1 MKVHVT
7 GPAGLWRARR
17 ARPDRRA
24 WRGDAPVL
32 ATAPAE
38 LAEETE
44 ACPRKVLIIS
54 ADIGAGHDLPARA
67 IAREFKHED
76 PQAFIAVVNGL
87 PAMGAVATA
96 VLRKNSAFMF
106 RWMPWLFDLQY
117 RLFMELA
124 PSRWVASRLLSR
136 FSRRGLLRL
145 IRAHEPDLVVSTYPG
160 TTQVLGEM
168 RRTGQLAVPCYAS
181 ITDIAGLRFWAHPGI
196 DLHLISHPESQ
207 AEVERIAGPGSVRWA
222 KPPTIQAVTE
232 PPARA
237 QARAALGLA
246 GDRAVV
252 AVSGGGWGVGDVAG
266 AAEVALR
273 VAPDAVVLCLCGRNR
288 QLRER
293 ILLRFADEPRVRVM
307 GFTNRMGEVLAAAD
321 VLVHSSVGLTLLEA
335 LISGCPVISYG
346 FGYGHVRVANQ
357 ALERHGL
364 ARVARS
370 ASDLGLAIEGALAQA
385 RPSPD
390 RSFAARPPTAALIL
404 GSERRVAPLPA
415 WRVRAV
421 RTLSATAA
429 TATVVLT
436 AFLSSVAYG
445 LVSSLGGVSPLTAV
459 PTLKPQVG
467 VIVQASAGE
476 APALARALERHGIH
490 VTFALRSGSVASA
503 DTLID
508 YGDDPLPQL
517 NGSGLLGWVKTKRDL
532 RRLVRELSLGQ
543 MQHRFGWGHR
553 FLYTSS
559 GPSVMQVLLGDSVGG
574 TLVEGKVKISRP
586 GVLPR
591 SVHRGEIVEV
601 RIKNPSAAW
610 HEVVQLVHELRAR
623 HLRAVPL
630 GPLMLNSPSTAV

>member
-1 MKVHVT
+1 MKVRAT
-7 GPAGLWRARR
+7 GPA
-17 ARPDRRA
+17 D
-24 WRGDAPVL
+24 
-32 ATAPAE
+32 
-38 LAEETE
+38 EEVE

-87 PAMGAVATA
+87 PAMGSVATA
-96 VLRKNSAFMF
+96 VLRKGSAFMF

-117 RLFMELA
+117 RLFMEFA
-124 PSRWVASRLLSR
+124 PSRWLASRLLSR

-145 IRAHEPDLVVSTYPG
+145 IKAHEPDVVVSTYPG

-168 RRTGQLAVPCYAS
+168 RRTGQLDVPCYAS

-196 DLHLISHPESQ
+196 DLHLISHPEAQ

-222 KPPTIQAVTE
+222 KPPTAQAVTE
-232 PPARA
+232 PPARE
-237 QARAALGLA
+237 QARSALGLP
-246 GDRAVV
+246 GDRTVI
-252 AVSGGGWGVGDVAG
+252 AVSGGGWGVGDLAG
-266 AAEVALR
+266 AVEVALG
-273 VAPDAVVLCLCGRNR
+273 VAPEALVLCLCGRNT

-293 ILLRFADEPRVRVM
+293 MSERFAGDPRVRVM

-321 VLVHSSVGLTLLEA
+321 VLIHSSVGLTLLEA

-346 FGYGHVRVANQ
+346 FGYGHVRVANR

-370 ASDLGLAIEGALAQA
+370 ASSLGVAIAQVLSEPRPA
-385 RPSPD
+385 PDGSFASRPS
-390 RSFAARPPTAALIL
+390 TAALIL

-421 RTLSATAA
+421 RMLTTTAA

-445 LVSSLGGVSPLTAV
+445 LVSSLGAVPPLTAV

-467 VIVQASAGE
+467 VIVQASASQ
-476 APALARALERHGIH
+476 APALARALGRDGIH
-490 VTFALRSGSVASA
+490 VTFALRSSSVASA
-503 DTLID
+503 DMLTD
-508 YGDDPLPQL
+508 YGDEPLPQL
-517 NGSGLLGWVKTKRDL
+517 SGSGLLGWVRTKGDL
-532 RRLVRELSLGQ
+532 RRLVHELSLGP
-543 MQHRFGWGHR
+543 MQHRFGWRHH

-559 GPSVMQVLLGDSVGG
+559 GPSVIQVLLGKSAGG
-574 TLVEGKVKISRP
+574 TFVEGKVTISKP
-586 GVLPR
+586 GHLPR
-591 SVHRGEIVEV
+591 ALHRGEIVEI

-610 HEVVQLVHELRAR
+610 HEVIQLVRELDHH